1 MGGMNWSSSCNV
13 LFDIHM
19 LEHCYE
25 CSTCVTVAALVA
37 AADNMHKEQQQT
49 ILLESSQLTHTV
61 VLLALCCA
69 SPRWLVG
76 WVVGLLP
83 LVDLPEIKGGHRKFR
98 NLVSSYIGMMTYF
111 SASFCPNSPPSPSVG
126 LTLPLHCYF
135 FYTTPVKVLQPVT
148 PLIIFL
154 LSFHFHHWL
163 FICSYMRSAV
173 DLNTVKSLFI
183 YYLSFVSGV
192 CPILN
197 TTTLKIYSIT

>member
-1 MGGMNWSSSCNV
+1 MGGMKWSSSCNV
-13 LFDIHM
+13 VYDIHM

-111 SASFCPNSPPSPSVG
+111 SASFCPNSLHPLLWAWHSSV
-126 LTLPLHCYF
+126 LHYYF
-135 FYTTPVKVLQPVT
+135 FYTIPLKVLQPI
-148 PLIIFL
+148 PLLDYFCAQF
-154 LSFHFHHWL
+154 SFSSMASHMLCQVIRWL
-163 FICSYMRSAV
+163 ERSKA
-173 DLNTVKSLFI
+173 LFI
-183 YYLSFVSGV
+183 YNFL
-192 CPILN
+192 
-197 TTTLKIYSIT
+197 